1 MAIENGS
8 EVKVHYTGMFESGEI
23 FDSSHGRD
31 PLEFVV
37 GSGMVIKGFE
47 DEIIGLNVGDKKTF
61 KIASDNAYGP
71 VREDLIFQVQ
81 RSVLPEGVEV
91 GELLEV
97 HQPDGNVFVVRVD
110 GLTDET
116 ATLNANHPL
125 AGKDLV
131 FEVEIIEIN

>member
-8 EVKVHYTGMFESGEI
+8 KVKVHYTGMFESGEI

-31 PLEFVV
+31 PLEFVI

-61 KIASDNAYGP
+61 KIASESAYGP

-81 RSVLPEGVEV
+81 RSVLPEGVKV

-97 HQPDGNVFVVRVD
+97 HQPDGNLFVVRVD
-110 GLTDET
+110 DLTEET